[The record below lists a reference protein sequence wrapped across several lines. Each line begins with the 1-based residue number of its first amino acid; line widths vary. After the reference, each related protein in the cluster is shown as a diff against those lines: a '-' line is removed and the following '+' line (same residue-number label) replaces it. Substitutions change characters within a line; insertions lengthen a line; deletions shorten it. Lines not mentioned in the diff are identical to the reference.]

1 MNKSIM
7 MGRLVRDPEV
17 RYSATSNGELAIA
30 TFRLAVDRKFSREGD
45 PTADFFRCT
54 AFGRKAEFVAD
65 YLRQGIKVVVE
76 GRMQND
82 NYTNRDG
89 ERVYGVCLMVDDLDF
104 AESKKAYEERQGQEM
119 PDEDRLGR
127 RTARS
132 NRSERAETSERKRR
146 ESNARRSEREDS
158 YMDEQRETARRTQQ
172 RSERSSARET
182 SGARSTGNR
191 STERADYERRSQDR
205 SRDVNDRF
213 MEAPDEELDFD

>member
-7 MGRLVRDPEV
+7 MGRLVRDPEI
-17 RYSATSNGELAIA
+17 RYSETSNGELAIA

-54 AFGRKAEFVAD
+54 AFGKRAEFVAD

-89 ERVYGVCLMVDDLDF
+89 ERVYSVCLMVDDLDF
-104 AESKKAYEERQGQEM
+104 AESKKTFEERQEQE
-119 PDEDRLGR
+119 EQEERNGR
-127 RTARS
+127 REAKSSAARS
-132 NRSERAETSERKRR
+132 ERSASSARGRNRSEAAT
-146 ESNARRSEREDS
+146 RRSEREDDYRDDRDTGRKTERS
-158 YMDEQRETARRTQQ
+158 TQRSATRSTQTRRTQEQ
-172 RSERSSARET
+172 RRKLDNE
-182 SGARSTGNR
+182 
-191 STERADYERRSQDR
+191 
-205 SRDVNDRF
+205 F